1 MGLTVRCNNARLW
14 HKWLRVSTQIKSSSA
29 LFLFQIITQ
38 TWDIFLHHCLLIKS
52 FLSEHVRNAGYPAC
66 LAGINV
72 TFHRSQTWSRAGETT
87 ATKGSFSSSA
97 FSPHWPK
104 SPPSFTTPP
113 LLLLLHLLLNAPLL
127 LILQPGF
134 MKGLS
139 LLLVLKSNEIW

>member
-1 MGLTVRCNNARLW
+1 MQVTQHAWHESMSPFIGLRREAEQGNDG
-14 HKWLRVSTQIKSSSA
+14 HKG
-29 LFLFQIITQ
+29 LFQQLT
-38 TWDIFLHHCLLIKS
+38 
-52 FLSEHVRNAGYPAC
+52 
-66 LAGINV
+66 
-72 TFHRSQTWSRAGETT
+72 
-87 ATKGSFSSSA
+87 A

-139 LLLVLKSNEIW
+139 LLLVLKSNEI